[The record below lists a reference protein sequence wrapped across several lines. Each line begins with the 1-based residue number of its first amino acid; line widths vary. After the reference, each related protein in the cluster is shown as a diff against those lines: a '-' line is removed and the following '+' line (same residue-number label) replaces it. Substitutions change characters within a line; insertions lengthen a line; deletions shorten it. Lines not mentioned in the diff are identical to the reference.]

1 MTAMARSEIFNWKR
15 FGRYFL
21 HDLGNNFRDNWIA
34 VLFTSL
40 VPLYVIALFFIF
52 NTTVGS
58 SDWRIGWQFTDMT
71 CAVTMTLFLLFYPIS
86 AYSHATFKESGKI
99 FLMLP
104 ASGTEK
110 FISAVLI
117 SIVIAPVTF
126 CTIYFGLEVVLNT
139 LLASR
144 YPDPAYEL
152 FFSNLMAHPLSIT
165 GQNLRVTGLST
176 FFMPAMVSSAGL
188 CGCFLFNEKNKKAK
202 TFFTCAVSFI
212 LLSIL
217 AIFLI
222 DNAEIESEKILN
234 NLVLLWIVFESICTA
249 FMLIYT
255 YFRMKSIQL

>member
-1 MTAMARSEIFNWKR
+1 MARSEIFNWER
-15 FGRYFL
+15 FGKYFI

-52 NTTVGS
+52 NTTVGGT
-58 SDWRIGWQFTDMT
+58 DWRVGGEFTDLV

-86 AYSHATFKESGKI
+86 AYSHATSKGSGKI

-110 FISAVLI
+110 FISTVII
-117 SIVIAPVTF
+117 SIIVAPATF
-126 CTIYFGLEVVLNT
+126 CTIYFGLEFVLNT
-139 LLASR
+139 LFASR
-144 YPDPAYEL
+144 YPDPAYNL
-152 FFSNLMAHPLSIT
+152 FFSNVMTQPLSVNVQT
-165 GQNLRVTGLST
+165 LRVTGFST
-176 FFMPAMVSSAGL
+176 FFLPAMVSSAGL

-217 AIFLI
+217 AIFLV

-249 FMLIYT
+249 AMLIYT